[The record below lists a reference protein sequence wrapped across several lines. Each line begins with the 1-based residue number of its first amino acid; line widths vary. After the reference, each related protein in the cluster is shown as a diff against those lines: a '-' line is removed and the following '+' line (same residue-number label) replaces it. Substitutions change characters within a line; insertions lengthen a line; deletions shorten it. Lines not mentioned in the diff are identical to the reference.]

1 MNFDRECDIMS
12 DNELFE
18 EIAMETGK
26 EITDIQ
32 NKIKSIP
39 ASRREEFLSAVT
51 QEIRRDA

>member
-1 MNFDRECDIMS
+1 MS